1 VVILEEV
8 LAAID
13 RKKARIL
20 LFAESSLPAT
30 QYQAFRKLVLD
41 ELGNSGL
48 VGDLKRLYTESKGR

>member
-1 VVILEEV
+1 MILEEV

-20 LFAESSLPAT
+20 LFAESSLPAS

-48 VGDLKRLYTESKGR
+48 VSDLKRLYTESKGR